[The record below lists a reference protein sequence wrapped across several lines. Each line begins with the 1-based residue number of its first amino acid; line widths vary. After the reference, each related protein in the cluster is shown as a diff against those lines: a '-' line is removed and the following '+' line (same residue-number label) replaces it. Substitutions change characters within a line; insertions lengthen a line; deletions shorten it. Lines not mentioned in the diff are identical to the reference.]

1 MTANNPAYWRSGN
14 YAQPIVANPPNGQ
27 RANNAR
33 HAVWHFS
40 RPVTVEVYQAGHWRA
55 EDGRY
60 DRGAA
65 QLVTMHV
72 VAQPMSDHSQIRE
85 QLPEGESEESR
96 IVVHLDSHQPENLTA
111 AASNADLFPSGVFL
125 SGVGQSAFYDTR
137 GFGMIVVWR
146 GQRWRVESVMVLDYG
161 GDEEVA
167 ANSAI
172 YRAVCTL
179 HTDVQQE
186 MRAVKSQEVIAP

>member
-1 MTANNPAYWRSGN
+1 MTANNPSYWRNGN

-27 RANNAR
+27 RVNNAR

-40 RPVTVEVYQAGHWRA
+40 RPIIVEVYEAGSWRA
-55 EDGRY
+55 SDGRY
-60 DRGAA
+60 DRGKER
-65 QLVTMHV
+65 LVTMHAV
-72 VAQPMSDHSQIRE
+72 VQPQSDHSQLRE

-96 IVVHLDSHQPENLTA
+96 IVVHLDSHQPENIA
-111 AASNADLFPSGVFL
+111 IAASNADLFPSGVFL
-125 SGVGQSAFYDTR
+125 SGVGQSAFYDAR
-137 GFGMIVVWR
+137 GFGMIVQWR
-146 GQRWRVESVMVLDYG
+146 GQRWRVQSVMVLDYG

-179 HTDVQQE
+179 FTDIQQE
-186 MRAVKSQEVIAP
+186 MRAVNAQEVIAP